1 MGSNGILAGN
11 ENWDGLHK
19 WSVEPS

>member
-11 ENWDGLHK
+11 ENWDGLYK